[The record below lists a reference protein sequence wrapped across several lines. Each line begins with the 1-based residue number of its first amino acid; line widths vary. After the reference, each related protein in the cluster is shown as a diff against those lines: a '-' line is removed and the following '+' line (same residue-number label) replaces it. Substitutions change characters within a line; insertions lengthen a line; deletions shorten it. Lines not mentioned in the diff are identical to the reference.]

1 MGFITHR
8 SAISPLEERRVD
20 RKVSSED
27 LTASLR
33 RLLFD
38 DDADFVL
45 LSTLGLAAPHMADAQ
60 QLLVGLFLQGGIF

>member
-1 MGFITHR
+1 
-8 SAISPLEERRVD
+8 VD